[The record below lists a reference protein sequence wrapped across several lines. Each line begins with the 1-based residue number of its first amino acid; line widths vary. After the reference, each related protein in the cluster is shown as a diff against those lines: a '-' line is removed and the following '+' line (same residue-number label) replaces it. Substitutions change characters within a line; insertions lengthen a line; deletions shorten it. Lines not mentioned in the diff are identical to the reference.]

1 METRIKQQIDF
12 IIEVDKLKR
21 IYRQNIITDK
31 SRHETDAEH
40 SWHLALMAVLLAEHV
55 GGDSALDVLR
65 VMKMVLIHDLVEIDA
80 GDTYC
85 YDVESGIDQGAR
97 EKIAAARVFPILP
110 PDQAQEFLQL
120 WEEFEARET
129 PEARFAGVLDR
140 LQPLLL
146 HYSTQGQSWKEHGIT
161 SDKVRER
168 NKATR
173 EVSGSLGRLVD
184 ALIQECIDKGYLAK

>member
-1 METRIKQQIDF
+1 METRIKQQIEF

-55 GGDSALDVLR
+55 GGDSSLDVLR
-65 VMKMVLIHDLVEIDA
+65 VMKMALIHDLVEIDA

-85 YDVESGIDQGAR
+85 YDVESGIDQIAR
-97 EKIAAARVFPILP
+97 EKVAAARVFPILP
-110 PDQAQEFLQL
+110 PDQAQELLQL
-120 WEEFEARET
+120 WEEFEAGET

-173 EVSGSLGRLVD
+173 EVSGPLGDLVD
-184 ALIQECIDKGYLAK
+184 AIIEECIDKGYLAK

>member
-1 METRIKQQIDF
+1 MKTRIKQQIDF

-55 GGDSALDVLR
+55 GGDSSLDVLR

-85 YDVESGIDQGAR
+85 YDVESGIDQIAR
-97 EKIAAARVFPILP
+97 EKVAAARVFPLLP
-110 PDQAQEFLQL
+110 PDQAQEFMQL

-161 SDKVRER
+161 SDKVRDR

-173 EVSGSLGRLVD
+173 GVSGSLGDLVD
-184 ALIQECIDKGYLAK
+184 AIIEECIDKGYLAK

>member
-1 METRIKQQIDF
+1 METRIKQQIEF

-40 SWHLALMAVLLAEHV
+40 SWHLALMAVLLSEHV
-55 GGDSALDVLR
+55 GGDGALDVLR
-65 VMKMVLIHDLVEIDA
+65 VLKMVLIHDLVEIDA

-85 YDVESGIDQGAR
+85 YDVESGVDQIAR
-97 EKIAAARVFPILP
+97 EKVAAARVFPILP

-120 WEEFEARET
+120 WEEFEAKET

-173 EVSGSLGRLVD
+173 GVSGVLGDLVD
-184 ALIQECIDKGYLAK
+184 AIIQDCVDKGYLPK